1 MDQNVGRAVAPRL
14 TVIRG
19 GRTRPAWAA
28 ANAFAAGAF
37 VARSLRHDGSRVGGY
52 SRRGDGRVARRRR
65 PEPPTSEGPGTRL
78 PGGHDHGS
86 RVRSCE
92 SAGRLPWPARNSHR
106 QVGVRAQVLERGRE
120 PTRPGSSERR
130 RARVPNVPTCH
141 SANSASAP
149 QPSAGVEIPTSII
162 RARSADRPEA
172 GCDRRTSATPA
183 ARGRSRRRL
192 RGPGWSPSCPRSPGR
207 SSARCG
213 RPAQQ
218 PSATG

>member
-1 MDQNVGRAVAPRL
+1 MTDHAWVAIQGAVMDGLRDDDVLGHPPQKDQELDSLADMITDHVYAAV
-14 TVIRG
+14 
-19 GRTRPAWAA
+19 
-28 ANAFAAGAF
+28 
-37 VARSLRHDGSRVGGY
+37 SQ
-52 SRRGDGRVARRRR
+52 
-65 PEPPTSEGPGTRL
+65 
-78 PGGHDHGS
+78 
-86 RVRSCE
+86 
-92 SAGRLPWPARNSHR
+92 AGRLPWPARNSHR
-106 QVGVRAQVLERGRE
+106 QVGVRAQVLERGRA

-162 RARSADRPEA
+162 RARSADRPEV

-213 RPAQQ
+213 RPAQR